1 MWKKA
6 LIFVGG
12 VLVGAA
18 GTFFIMQRRINFIRE
33 DCESQI
39 QDIKENYRPPEKI
52 EKVTESEENKVDA
65 DLVEKGKAALAR
77 RIAQENSRRKIEL
90 SEAQAI
96 IETNNYH
103 KAYNAF
109 SKPLGK
115 EELKEFGPEEDGDD
129 EDDDDDLVG
138 EYPQEDIA
146 DGPYVIDEFDYIN
159 GRKMYDK
166 ITLNFY
172 DDGVLEEEISEDLVD
187 DIDGIIGRDA
197 LTKFGDDDM
206 VFVRNERINTDY
218 AVVRQH
224 CSYGTAVPEDDS

>member
-18 GTFFIMQRRINFIRE
+18 GTFFIMKRQIDFIRE
-33 DCESQI
+33 DCDAQI
-39 QDIKENYRPPEKI
+39 LDIKKNYRPPEKI
-52 EKVTESEENKVDA
+52 EKVTESEENEVDA

-77 RIAQENSRRKIEL
+77 KIAQENSRRKIEL

-96 IETNNYH
+96 TETNNYH

-115 EELKEFGPEEDGDD
+115 EELKEFGPEEDSED
-129 EDDDDDLVG
+129 ENDDDDLVG

-146 DGPYVIDEFDYIN
+146 DSPYVIDEFDYIN

-166 ITLNFY
+166 ITLNYY

-187 DIDGIIGRDA
+187 DIDAAIGRDS

-206 VFVRNERINTDY
+206 VFVRNERYGTDY

-224 CSYGTAVPEDDS
+224 CSYGTVVPEDDS

>member
-1 MWKKA
+1 MWKNA
-6 LIFVGG
+6 LIFAGG

-39 QDIKENYRPPEKI
+39 LDIKENYRAPEKI
-52 EKVTESEENKVDA
+52 EKVTESEENEVDA
-65 DLVEKGKAALAR
+65 ELVEKGKAALAR

-96 IETNNYH
+96 AETNGYH

-109 SKPLGK
+109 SKPMGK
-115 EELKEFGPEEDGDD
+115 EELKDFGEEDSD
-129 EDDDDDLVG
+129 DDDDDLSG

-146 DGPYVIDEFDYIN
+146 DSPYVIDEFDYIN

-206 VFVRNERINTDY
+206 VFVRNERISTDY

-224 CSYGTAVPEDDS
+224 CSYGTVVPEDDS